1 MTGALHVFVGGS
13 ALCRDL
19 ERLRGILRDLHRAQ
33 YAIGRPVVVF
43 TDDYPSGVG
52 DMATRLCIE
61 EGIGTQVFDAYP
73 KGQALNY
80 DARWATLVEKCGVEY
95 AILGWWREPLDVP
108 TLREVLAAR
117 SAILYEYLEEPT
129 P

>member
-19 ERLRGILRDLHRAQ
+19 ERLRGILRDLHHAQ

-43 TDDYPSGVG
+43 TDDYPSGAG
-52 DMATRLCIE
+52 EMATRLCVE
-61 EGIGTQVFDAYP
+61 EGIGTEVFDAYA

-80 DARWATLVEKCGVEY
+80 DVRWASLVEKCRIEY
-95 AILGWWREPLDVP
+95 AVLGWWREPLDVP
-108 TLREVLAAR
+108 TLREALADR
-117 SAILYEYLEEPT
+117 GAILYEYTEEST
-129 P
+129 